1 MKIGYKKKKKT
12 LINHTFKNTP
22 VTEERYHFHAEFHA
36 EIHTNMSDRVD
47 IIFNNSRLICA
58 IEICTFFS
66 TKGGHN
72 AKEFFG
78 NNTSKR
84 SQNNMTHAYIS
95 QIFQT

>member
-1 MKIGYKKKKKT
+1 
-12 LINHTFKNTP
+12 
-22 VTEERYHFHAEFHA
+22 
-36 EIHTNMSDRVD
+36 MSDRVD

-84 SQNNMTHAYIS
+84 SQNNMTHVYFSDIPDLS
-95 QIFQT
+95 EECNFKYFDSWGIYN